1 MTGKFYGVG
10 VGPGDPGM
18 LTRQAIEVL
27 GKADVICAPVSR
39 SGRESSALKVVEG
52 LVEGKEI
59 MRLVFPMTRD
69 EKVLRGYWEKAGRKI
84 MMQLEKDRD
93 VAFITLG
100 DPTFYST
107 YLYVLEELRDKGVEI
122 ETVPGVTSLSAC
134 FAAGNVALAK
144 GEDKIA
150 VLPASKAKE
159 MLEELLREFDSIVL
173 VKAKDLRDIAR
184 ELRALHME
192 EEALVFTKCGSK
204 EFASYP
210 LSALKEKKAEY
221 FSMVLIRSIKK

>member
-10 VGPGDPGM
+10 VGPGDTKM
-18 LTRQAIEVL
+18 LTRQGIEVL
-27 GKADVICAPVSR
+27 EKVDVICAPVSK

-52 LVEGKEI
+52 FVEGKEV
-59 MRLVFPMTRD
+59 MELVFPMTKD
-69 EKVLRGYWEKAGRKI
+69 EGVLNDYWEKAGRKI
-84 MMQLEKDRD
+84 MTQLEKGHD

-107 YLYVLEELRDKGVEI
+107 YLYVLEELRNEEVEI

-134 FAAGNVALAK
+134 LAAGNVALAK

-150 VLPASKAKE
+150 VLPASKAKGK
-159 MLEELLREFDSIVL
+159 LEALLREFDSIVL
-173 VKAKDLRDIAR
+173 VKAKDLRDVAM
-184 ELRALHME
+184 ELRALDME
-192 EEALVFTKCGSK
+192 GEALVFTKCGSK

-210 LSALKEKKAEY
+210 LSALKEKKLDY
-221 FSMVLIRSIKK
+221 FSMVLIRSRRK